1 MAPRPNVA
9 ESDSC
14 AMLPTLATIII
25 ASAGHTIVPADTPA
39 SAAGTG
45 GPEPAASR
53 LAIWGL
59 ISLGSNRYAGS
70 DQSDFSVGS
79 MSSTRSSYALSSS
92 GQ

>member
-25 ASAGHTIVPADTPA
+25 ASAGHTIVPTDTPA

-45 GPEPAASR
+45 GPEPEAAL

-59 ISLGSNRYAGS
+59 ISLGSSWCAGS
-70 DQSDFSVGS
+70 DQPEVSVGS
-79 MSSTRSSYALSSS
+79 MSATRSSYVLSSS